1 MTRDEESELDAL
13 LRAVASELKQSVPAR
28 PSLAQQVLAEIRR
41 PTHERV
47 LRWMLRPRSVRISPV
62 GMLATAA
69 AIAGLLVLGRPAP
82 TPDAAPAGSPSVQFV
97 LFAPTAARVSVVG
110 DFNDWD
116 PQATPLVASRQ
127 RAGFWTVDVPLAPGR
142 HEYAF
147 LLDGSRWM
155 ADPAAPVVADGEFGT
170 PNSTLTVTG
179 S

>member
-1 MTRDEESELDAL
+1 MTRDEHSELDAL
-13 LRAVASELKQSVPAR
+13 LRAVATELKQSVPAR

-41 PTHERV
+41 PVHERA
-47 LRWMLRPRSVRISPV
+47 LRWIVRPRAVRISPI
-62 GMLATAA
+62 GMLAAAA
-69 AIAGLLVLGRPAP
+69 AIIGLVVLTRSFAP
-82 TPDAAPAGSPSVQFV
+82 DTAPGGAPAVQFV
-97 LFAPTAARVSVVG
+97 LFAPTAGRVTLVG

-116 PQATPLVASRQ
+116 PTATPLVPSRQ
-127 RAGFWTVDVPLAPGR
+127 RAGLWTVDVPLAPGP

-155 ADPAAPVVADGEFGT
+155 TDPAAPVAADGEFGT

>member
-1 MTRDEESELDAL
+1 MTRDEDSELDAL
-13 LRAVASELKQSVPAR
+13 LRAVAAELKQSVPAR
-28 PSLAQQVLAEIRR
+28 PSLARQVLAEIRR
-41 PTHERV
+41 PAHERA
-47 LRWMLRPRSVRISPV
+47 LRWMVRPRPVRISPV
-62 GMLATAA
+62 GMLAAA
-69 AIAGLLVLGRPAP
+69 ASIAALFLLGRSLPS
-82 TPDAAPAGSPSVQFV
+82 PDAVPAGAPPVQFV

-116 PQATPLVASRQ
+116 PAATPLVPSRQ
-127 RAGFWTVDVPLAPGR
+127 RAGLWTVEVPLAPGR

-155 ADPAAPVVADGEFGT
+155 ADPAAPATAADEFGT